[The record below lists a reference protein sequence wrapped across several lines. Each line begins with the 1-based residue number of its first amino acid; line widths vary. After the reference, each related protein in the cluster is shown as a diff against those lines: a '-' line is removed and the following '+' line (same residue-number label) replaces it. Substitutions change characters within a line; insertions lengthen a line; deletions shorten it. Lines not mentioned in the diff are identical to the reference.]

1 MAFWITTHWPR
12 REDRSLE
19 KPRHG
24 VWVQADKRHLIDRVS
39 PGDRVFIYETKSG
52 PALIQTYV
60 DGSTKRIGRYPGSEG
75 IVALVEV
82 TDAASQPED
91 SQPEQYADGS
101 TLWWRYCAPTRSVN
115 SGGGHA
121 AERSQFPSRLRR

>member
-1 MAFWITTHWPR
+1 MAFWITTRWPP

-24 VWVQADKRHLIDRVS
+24 FWVQADKRHLIDHVS

-60 DGSTKRIGRYPGSEG
+60 DGSTKRIGVIGSEG

-101 TLWWRYCAPTRSVN
+101 PLWWR
-115 SGGGHA
+115 
-121 AERSQFPSRLRR
+121 